1 MTRPV
6 LLAHGGAGAKRPNRG
21 ALAGLRKALAAGY
34 AVLDDGGS
42 ALDAVVRAITHMES
56 SGVYNAGKGGNLQLD
71 GVRRLDA
78 SIMEGKTLQA
88 GAVIGLEGFV
98 NPILLARTAME
109 MNHKVFTNMGGHRIA
124 EAEGLE
130 RLGAPDEKS
139 LKRLGRAIEAGGPA
153 LELYRKYFS
162 TVGAVALDR
171 SGTLAAGSS
180 TGGVFAMLPG
190 RVGDTPLIG
199 SGIYVDNGLGAV
211 SCTGRGEDI
220 LRLCLAK
227 EVCMNMKNRTAGEAS
242 FLSFKRVASM
252 GFQAGILALDRK
264 GRWSITHTTQ
274 HMPAGVASADGIETG
289 DAFRRVG

>member
-1 MTRPV
+1 MKGPV
-6 LLAHGGAGAKRPNRG
+6 LLAHGGAGAKKPTRS
-21 ALAGLRKALAAGY
+21 ALSGLRKALAAGY
-34 AVLDDGGS
+34 AIIDAGGS
-42 ALDAVVRAITHMES
+42 ALDAVIRAITHMES
-56 SGVYNAGKGGNLQLD
+56 SGLYNAGKGGNLQLD
-71 GVRRLDA
+71 GIRRLDA
-78 SIMEGKTLQA
+78 SIMDGKTLQA

-98 NPILLARTAME
+98 NPILAARIAMG
-109 MNHKVFTNMGGHRIA
+109 MDHKVFTNTGGHRIA

-130 RLGAPDEKS
+130 RLGPPDEKS

-153 LELYRKYFS
+153 LKLYRKYFS

-171 SGTLAAGSS
+171 DGNLAAGSS
-180 TGGVFAMLPG
+180 TGGLFAMLPG

-199 SGIYVDNGLGAV
+199 SGIYADNGLGAV

-227 EVCMNMKNRTAGEAS
+227 EICMNTKNKTAEGAS
-242 FLSFKRVASM
+242 LLSFKRVASS

-264 GRWSITHTTQ
+264 GRWSITHTTA
-274 HMPAGVASADGIETG
+274 HMPSGIASVDGIEVG